1 MENNYVSDAGWRNMQ
16 FVGKLCQKG
25 PKDGV
30 KIKVYMPSGL
40 CKKTFH
46 RGGSYQVHDNLASKY
61 SFKIMYIM
69 IQMFCY
75 FRKLWK
81 L

>member
-1 MENNYVSDAGWRNMQ
+1 MFLMQAEEICNLWENCVR
-16 FVGKLCQKG
+16 KG

-46 RGGSYQVHDNLASKY
+46 RGGSLK
-61 SFKIMYIM
+61 
-69 IQMFCY
+69 
-75 FRKLWK
+75 
-81 L
+81 

>member
-1 MENNYVSDAGWRNMQ
+1 MKNNYGSDASWRNMQ

-40 CKKTFH
+40 CKKNFH
-46 RGGSYQVHDNLASKY
+46 RGGSYH
-61 SFKIMYIM
+61 
-69 IQMFCY
+69 
-75 FRKLWK
+75 
-81 L
+81 

>member
-1 MENNYVSDAGWRNMQ
+1 MFLMQAEEIRNLWENCVR
-16 FVGKLCQKG
+16 KG

-30 KIKVYMPSGL
+30 KIKVYTPSGL
-40 CKKTFH
+40 CKKTFP

-61 SFKIMYIM
+61 SFKITYIM

-75 FRKLWK
+75 FRKL
-81 L
+81 